1 MTENKEFKDMLT
13 FIRPGIQIPSA
24 DTLRRDLNENFN
36 SAKDIF
42 RQVLQVNN
50 FNIYNDIKLIFY

>member
-13 FIRPGIQIPSA
+13 FIKPGIQIPSA

-42 RQVLQVNN
+42 RQALQVNN

>member
-1 MTENKEFKDMLT
+1 VTENKEFKDMLT
-13 FIRPGIQIPSA
+13 FIRPGIQIPSV

>member
-1 MTENKEFKDMLT
+1 MLT
-13 FIRPGIQIPSA
+13 FIRSGIQIPSA

>member
-1 MTENKEFKDMLT
+1 VTENKEFKDMLT